1 MLLIKGFI
9 NAKCFYRLDWGE
21 KKKGTFFV
29 VKIISNTAV
38 KLTHVGVN
46 SKDIFLSH
54 LISLL
59 KITQKITCKFKTFT

>member
-1 MLLIKGFI
+1 MLNVFI
-9 NAKCFYRLDWGE
+9 DLTGE
-21 KKKGTFFV
+21 KKKKGTFFV

-59 KITQKITCKFKTFT
+59 SSK